1 MIRFEDVTFTY
12 DGSERP
18 TLDRVDLVVGE
29 GELCVVV
36 GPTGSG
42 KTTLLRAVNGLVPHF
57 TGGRLSGTVL
67 VDGRSTREFPRVS
80 WPTWSAWS
88 GRTPPPAS

>member
-1 MIRFEDVTFTY
+1 MIRFAEVSFTY
-12 DGSERP
+12 DGAERP

-57 TGGRLSGTVL
+57 TGGRLSGEVPSTA
-67 VDGRSTREFPRVS
+67 GRPVTSRPGS

-88 GRTPPPAS
+88 DRTRPPAS